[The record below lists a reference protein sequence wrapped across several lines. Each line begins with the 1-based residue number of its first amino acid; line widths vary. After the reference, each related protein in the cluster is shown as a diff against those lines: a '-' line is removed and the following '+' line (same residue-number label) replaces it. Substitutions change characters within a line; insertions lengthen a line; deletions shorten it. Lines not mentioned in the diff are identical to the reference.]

1 LNQAWSYTTPL
12 FPRCLGQRGTDRAMG
27 NGLKKKSPSQAC
39 TFPLHPH
46 GEALLI
52 AAVLAAVALALVD
65 EAVLVVTAGVDQ
77 VFPDGPL
84 KEALAALAAVHP
96 IVLP

>member
-1 LNQAWSYTTPL
+1 MSPQAHGQVPTGHTAPQGAQ
-12 FPRCLGQRGTDRAMG
+12 CL
-27 NGLKKKSPSQAC
+27 

-46 GEALLI
+46 GKTLLV